1 MNQEEKLA
9 RMIADACLDE
19 KALDVVVLDVRNLTV
34 IADYFVIASGRS
46 MIQVRSIVDHVLDKL
61 QEQGISPIRKEGLQ
75 QGVWT
80 VLDYNSVILHVFRQE
95 EREYYQ
101 LENLWADAPQLLVDS
116 NCQL

>member
-9 RMIADACLDE
+9 RLIAETCLEE
-19 KALDVVVLDVRNLTV
+19 KALDVVVLDVHDLTV

-46 MIQVRSIVDHVLDKL
+46 VIQVRSILERVQEKL
-61 QEQGISPIRKEGLQ
+61 EEQDFYPTRKEGFQ
-75 QGVWT
+75 QGVWS

-101 LENLWADAPQLLVDS
+101 LENLWADAPRLMIESGV
-116 NCQL
+116 

>member
-1 MNQEEKLA
+1 MTQEEKLA

-19 KALDVVVLDVRNLTV
+19 KALDLVVLDVHDLTV

-46 MIQVRSIVDHVLDKL
+46 MIQVRAIVEHVQDKL
-61 QEQGISPIRKEGLQ
+61 QEQGIVPIRKEGFQ
-75 QGVWT
+75 QGVWS

-95 EREYYQ
+95 ERDYYQ

-116 NCQL
+116 GV

>member
-19 KALDVVVLDVRNLTV
+19 KAMDVVILDVHNLTV

-46 MIQVRSIVDHVLDKL
+46 MIQVRSIVEHVMEKL
-61 QEQGISPIRKEGLQ
+61 QEKEIVPVRKEGLQ
-75 QGVWT
+75 QGVWS
-80 VLDYNSVILHVFRQE
+80 VLDFNSVILHVFRQE

-101 LENLWADAPQLLVDS
+101 LENLWADAPQLLMYSSV
-116 NCQL
+116 